1 MILMN
6 RTQVLLAIPGNWS
19 SAEGVSE
26 QISLHSEGYTMAG
39 LLLLEDETGKAFTV
53 EVVERDPA
61 LAEAMI
67 HASSGGFTPKI
78 AKGLARHT
86 HIVYLIVDVNDV
98 SDIAAA
104 RRAANAIL
112 NAGGLGV
119 MVETAGVAYSKD
131 EWQESKEEDL
141 ALDYSLLT
149 AITEEEDAYVSWG
162 MKAFGHADVAVP
174 ATLEIEDAIHVVHS
188 FNFHLISGGSMF
200 GDGDSFTFEDG
211 KTFTVEMGEDE
222 RTSIDNLLHNPF
234 GLIYLVPQVAAE

>member
-6 RTQVLLAIPGNWS
+6 RTQVLLAIPGNWP
-19 SAEGVSE
+19 SAEAVSE
-26 QISLHSEGYTMAG
+26 KISLHSEGYTMAG

-67 HASSGGFTPKI
+67 HASTSGFTPKI
-78 AKGLARHT
+78 AKGLTRHT
-86 HIVYLIVDVNDV
+86 HIVYLIGDVNDV
-98 SDIAAA
+98 TDIAAA
-104 RRAANAIL
+104 RRGANALL

-131 EWQESKEEDL
+131 EWQASKEEDL

-149 AITEEEDAYVSWG
+149 AITEEETAYVSWG

-174 ATLEIEDAIHVVHS
+174 ETLEIEDAIHVIHS
-188 FNFHLISGGSMF
+188 FNFHLIAGGSMF

-234 GLIYLVPQVAAE
+234 GLIYLVPQIAE

>member
-1 MILMN
+1 MN

-19 SAEGVSE
+19 SAEAVNE

-67 HASSGGFTPKI
+67 HASTSGFTPKI

-104 RRAANAIL
+104 RRAANALL

-149 AITEEEDAYVSWG
+149 AITEEETAYMSWG
-162 MKAFGHADVAVP
+162 MKAFGQADVAVP
-174 ATLEIEDAIHVVHS
+174 STLDVEDAIHVIHS

-200 GDGDSFTFEDG
+200 GDGDRFAFDDG
-211 KTFTVEMGEDE
+211 RTFTVEMGEDE

-234 GLIYLVPQVAAE
+234 GLIYLVPQGSE

>member
-1 MILMN
+1 MN
-6 RTQVLLAIPGNWS
+6 RTQVMLAIPGNWS
-19 SAEGVSE
+19 STDAVSE

-39 LLLLEDETGKAFTV
+39 LLLVEDETGKAFTI

-86 HIVYLIVDVNDV
+86 HIVYLIVDVNDI
-98 SDIAAA
+98 SDVAAA
-104 RRAANAIL
+104 RRAANAVL

-119 MVETAGVAYSKD
+119 MVESAGVAFSKD

-149 AITEEEDAYVSWG
+149 AITEEENAYMSWG

-174 ATLEIEDAIHVVHS
+174 MTLDIEDAIHVIHS
-188 FNFHLISGGSMF
+188 FNFHLISGGAMF
-200 GDGDSFTFEDG
+200 GDGDHFAFEDG
-211 KTFTVEMGEDE
+211 RAFTVEMGEDE
-222 RTSIDNLLHNPF
+222 RTTIDNLLHNPF
-234 GLIYLVPQVAAE
+234 GLIYLVPQAAE

>member
-19 SAEGVSE
+19 SGEAVSE

-162 MKAFGHADVAVP
+162 MKAFGHAD
-174 ATLEIEDAIHVVHS
+174 
-188 FNFHLISGGSMF
+188 